1 MCKSSYFLSCPSSG
15 NLDFETEVFENENEK
30 KKEFNGSN
38 KLKLKLSNSLREGEC
53 SVVNVKHPNM
63 RVVGDTV
70 ECSVC
75 GVKLGRFSQ
84 FETPCPCGILVPGPA
99 VRINAAKV
107 HTAVLM
113 MSTFLVL
120 FLL

>member
-15 NLDFETEVFENENEK
+15 GFNFETEVSEDEK
-30 KKEFNGSN
+30 KKGFKGNK
-38 KLKLKLSNSLREGEC
+38 KLKLQLSNSMFEGEC
-53 SVVNVKHPNM
+53 SAFNEKHPNM

-70 ECSVC
+70 ECSIC

-107 HTAVLM
+107 RTAVLM
-113 MSTFLVL
+113 SSTFLVL